1 MSALVSGPITF
12 ALIPPQHWYQPDW
25 VDEDKASRSRDA
37 MVEQDIIYAGA
48 PHAVPSAFLAERLHA
63 AGSVSYR
70 NMCRFNSGF
79 FYRHPILQQYKW
91 YWRVEPDVHF
101 HCVVD
106 EDPFLYME
114 EHDKVYGTSL
124 VPMI

>member
-1 MSALVSGPITF
+1 MPFQL
-12 ALIPPQHWYQPDW
+12 
-25 VDEDKASRSRDA
+25 R
-37 MVEQDIIYAGA
+37 
-48 PHAVPSAFLAERLHA
+48 FLLP
-63 AGSVSYR
+63 
-70 NMCRFNSGF
+70 
-79 FYRHPILQQYKW
+79 HPILQQYKW